1 MLNRF
6 KSAFMNAVGASEL
19 GLQYPNDS
27 DNDAI
32 TNYINSNFTTEV
44 ENKPYSRPSFLGLT
58 AEETQ
63 VSADHRVRPII
74 VPRDLSRLPWC
85 AGYAECINAGKS
97 TWNEDQASA
106 TRGDLKLNDVN
117 VTLPYVMFSMFD
129 GHAGYQVALTAR
141 LQLHKIILD
150 RLMAIPGNMLLND
163 DEDELISGTDLVI
176 GAIELAY
183 RQMDQMVEAQAQD
196 GGGGCTAITIL
207 FLNGRLYAAGAGDSR
222 AILVKED
229 AQYALTRDHTPDS
242 ESDRVR
248 ALGLLRSNEL
258 LSNHFTPLEF
268 RERPLRKELGSMVL
282 YREPYMTGW
291 AYKVLSHS
299 DLKLPLISGHGK
311 RSRVMGTIGVTRGF
325 GDHGLKAANTGVNIK
340 PFLSS
345 QPEVQSIR
353 LDKICYLTERDCVIV
368 ATDGLWDVVSDKAAA
383 NILRKTLAPDTPS
396 LEYRLTM
403 GAQELVQAARGSLI
417 GRVWVGKSD
426 SPEDTDK
433 KFLPMASVDDI
444 SVLVVPLYP
453 YSCEHKQWL
462 KTLHQERRYSMDSIH
477 ISSNNSTQQ
486 YTTKSPEMD

>member
-6 KSAFMNAVGASEL
+6 KSVLMSAVGASEL

-27 DNDAI
+27 DNDVM
-32 TNYINSNFTTEV
+32 TDYINSNYVVEV

-58 AEETQ
+58 TEETQ

-106 TRGDLKLNDVN
+106 TRGDLKLSDAN
-117 VTLPYVMFSMFD
+117 VTLPYVIFSMFD

-141 LQLHKIILD
+141 LHLHRIILE
-150 RLMAIPGNMLLND
+150 RLLAIPGNMLLNE
-163 DEDELISGTDLVI
+163 DEDELIKGRDLVT

-183 RQMDQMVEAQAQD
+183 RQMDQMVEMQAQS

-222 AILVKED
+222 AVLVLGED
-229 AQYALTRDHTPDS
+229 QRALTRDHTPDS
-242 ESDRVR
+242 ESNRVR
-248 ALGLLRSNEL
+248 ALGFLRSNEL
-258 LSNHFTPLEF
+258 LKGHFTPLEF
-268 RERPLRKELGSMVL
+268 RKRPLQKELGSMVL

-291 AYKVLSHS
+291 AYKTLTYP

-325 GDHGLKAANTGVNIK
+325 GDHGLKAANTGVHIK

-345 QPEVQSIR
+345 QPEVQS
-353 LDKICYLTERDCVIV
+353 LDLDSCNLTERDCIIV

-383 NILRKTLAPDTPS
+383 AILRKTLAPDTPS

-403 GAQELVQAARGSLI
+403 GAQELVQAARGRLI
-417 GRVWVGKSD
+417 GRVWMGKPENPNETD
-426 SPEDTDK
+426 EKFSPI
-433 KFLPMASVDDI
+433 ASVDDI

-453 YSCEHKQWL
+453 YLCEHKQWL
-462 KTLHQERRYSMDSIH
+462 KTTQQERRYATEPLH
-477 ISSNNSTQQ
+477 ISTNNPS
-486 YTTKSPEMD
+486 